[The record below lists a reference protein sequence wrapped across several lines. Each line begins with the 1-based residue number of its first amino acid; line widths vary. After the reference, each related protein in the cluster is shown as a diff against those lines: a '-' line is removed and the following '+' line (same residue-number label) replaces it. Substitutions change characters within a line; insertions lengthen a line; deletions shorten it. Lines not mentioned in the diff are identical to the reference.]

1 MQSDRQ
7 DKAKYGIIFRDIKLE
22 DILLAKDIGIDLG
35 TANVL
40 INVSGKGIVLNEPS
54 VVAVNTENNE
64 VVAVGTEAY
73 EMVGRT
79 PGNIRVIRP
88 LKNGV
93 IADFDITE
101 AMLSYFIEKLN
112 VKGFMA
118 KPNILICAP
127 TGVTS
132 IEQKAIIQAAEKSG
146 GGRVYLDFE
155 PKVAAVGA
163 GLDIFKPQGNMVIDI
178 GGGTTDIAV
187 LSMGEIVTAK
197 SLRWAGDK
205 MNQAIVS
212 YIKNNRNL
220 LIGSR
225 TAEQI
230 KIEIGSAFE
239 PDPEKKITVRG
250 RDMVAGLPKQ
260 TTISAIEVQ
269 ESLHDGLM
277 SIVRATKEVL
287 EQTPP
292 ELSADI
298 IDRGIMLTG
307 GGALLANLD
316 KLIAYYLQVPVLTA
330 DSPLESVALGTGALL
345 KNIEKHQGR

>member
-1 MQSDRQ
+1 MAR
-7 DKAKYGIIFRDIKLE
+7 
-22 DILLAKDIGIDLG
+22 DIGIDLG

-54 VVAVNTENNE
+54 VVAIDTNNNK

-73 EMVGRT
+73 NMVGRT
-79 PGNIRVIRP
+79 PGNIRVVRP

-112 VKGFMA
+112 VKGFLA

-146 GGRVYLDFE
+146 GGKVYLDFE

-197 SLRWAGDK
+197 SIRWAGDR
-205 MNQAIVS
+205 MNQSIIS
-212 YIKNNRNL
+212 YIKNKHNL

-239 PDPEKKITVRG
+239 PDTEKTITVRG
-250 RDMVAGLPKQ
+250 RDMIDGLPKQ
-260 TTISAIEVQ
+260 TTVSAPEIQ
-269 ESLHDGLM
+269 NALHDGLM
-277 SIVRATKEVL
+277 SIVATTKEVL

-307 GGALLANLD
+307 GGALLANID
-316 KLIAYYLQVPVLTA
+316 KLISYYLQVPVLTA
-330 DSPLESVALGTGALL
+330 DAPLEAVALGTGTLL
-345 KNIEKHQGR
+345 KNIAKHQSR

>member
-1 MQSDRQ
+1 MAR
-7 DKAKYGIIFRDIKLE
+7 
-22 DILLAKDIGIDLG
+22 DIGIDLG

-54 VVAVNTENNE
+54 VVAVNTDTNK
-64 VVAVGTEAY
+64 VVAVGSEAY

-112 VKGFMA
+112 VKGFMS

-146 GGRVYLDFE
+146 GGKVYLDFE

-178 GGGTTDIAV
+178 GGGTTDVAV
-187 LSMGEIVTAK
+187 LSMGEIVTSQ
-197 SLRWAGDK
+197 SLRYAGDR
-205 MNQAIVS
+205 MNQAVIS
-212 YIKNNRNL
+212 YIKNTHNL

-239 PDPEKKITVRG
+239 PSQDEQITVRG
-250 RDMVAGLPKQ
+250 RDVVDGLPKQ
-260 TTISAIEVQ
+260 TTVTAPEIQKALEP
-269 ESLHDGLM
+269 GLM
-277 SIVRATKEVL
+277 SIIAAAKEVL
-287 EQTPP
+287 ETTPP

-307 GGALLANLD
+307 GGALLKNID
-316 KLIAYYLQVPVLTA
+316 KLISYYLQVPVLIA
-330 DSPLESVALGTGALL
+330 DHPLEAVALGTGTLL
-345 KNIEKHQGR
+345 KKY

>member
-1 MQSDRQ
+1 M
-7 DKAKYGIIFRDIKLE
+7 
-22 DILLAKDIGIDLG
+22 AKDIGIDLG

-40 INVSGKGIVLNEPS
+40 INIAGKGIVLNEPS
-54 VVAVNTENNE
+54 VVAVDTNSNK

-73 EMVGRT
+73 KMVGRT

-101 AMLSYFIEKLN
+101 AMLSYFINKLN
-112 VKGFMA
+112 VKGFMS

-187 LSMGEIVTAK
+187 LSMGEVVTSR

-205 MNQAIVS
+205 MNQAVIN
-212 YIKNNRNL
+212 YIKNNKNL
-220 LIGSR
+220 LIGQC

-230 KIEIGSAFE
+230 KIQIGTAFDA
-239 PDPEKKITVRG
+239 DPEKVISVRG
-250 RDMVAGLPKQ
+250 RDIIDGLPKQ
-260 TTISAIEVQ
+260 TVVSATEIQ
-269 ESLHDGLM
+269 SSLEDGLM
-277 SIVRATKEVL
+277 SIVAATKEVL
-287 EQTPP
+287 EKTPP

-307 GGALLANLD
+307 GGA
-316 KLIAYYLQVPVLTA
+316 
-330 DSPLESVALGTGALL
+330 
-345 KNIEKHQGR
+345 